1 MPGRIVGALNQ
12 GIASL
17 GEKIGNNKHPLL
29 STLLTSHLSL
39 NINQLLRV
47 NNISAVLVLREI
59 NFYDVFSVQEK
70 PYSIV
75 D

>member
-17 GEKIGNNKHPLL
+17 GEKIGNNTTTTSLL
-29 STLLTSHLSL
+29 SHCSL
-39 NINQLLRV
+39 NIYYNQILRV
-47 NNISAVLVLREI
+47 IHISALLFLLEI
-59 NFYDVFSVQEK
+59 YIYDVFSVQEK

-75 D
+75 E